1 MLYIIGCRVFVFHS
15 FSAIFDFF
23 QQVFRMRISQIFN
36 SPRQSFGVALLLSGF
51 LVGCSVAE
59 PKASANIDTKTVAD
73 GSGVSNSTSA
83 SSQGATIPIDP
94 NGPADTVRVFYKHL
108 REKKFR
114 EAIFLTNLKPA
125 VAGLTDT
132 ELKDFAVDLE
142 ALAGQV
148 PTEIKINGEI
158 ITGDQATVTANMPN
172 DDGDKEELQT
182 IKLRKEGDV
191 WVILI
196 VDEASEGEMK
206 KEGKNY
212 FYSLRIKTH
221 EEEAKKMLERIAK
234 AEIAH
239 SLQNGGVF
247 ADMETL
253 IAGGLLP
260 DDIKTSEST
269 GYNYAVKVAGDK
281 KKYSATA
288 TPAEYGKSG
297 KLSFALQLD
306 GKSIPHVSSKDN
318 GGKPLSK

>member
-1 MLYIIGCRVFVFHS
+1 
-15 FSAIFDFF
+15 
-23 QQVFRMRISQIFN
+23 MRISQLFN
-36 SPRQSFGVALLLSGF
+36 SPRRGICVILLLSGS

-59 PKASANIDTKTVAD
+59 PKVSANIDARSIAD
-73 GSGVSNSTSA
+73 RSSAGNSASD

-132 ELKDFAVDLE
+132 ELKDFALDFE

-158 ITGDQATVTANMPN
+158 VTGDQATVTANMPT
-172 DDGDKEELQT
+172 DDGDKNELQT

-196 VDEASEGEMK
+196 VDDAAEAEMK

-212 FYSLRIKTH
+212 FYSLRVKTH

-253 IAGGLLP
+253 VTAGLLP
-260 DDIKTSEST
+260 DDIKTSQST
-269 GYNYAVKVAGDK
+269 GYTYAIKVAGDR

-297 KLSFALQLD
+297 KLSFGLQLD
-306 GKSIPHVSSKDN
+306 SKNIPHVDGKDN
-318 GGKPLSK
+318 GGKPVSK